1 MPKSM
6 DKLELNAVIET
17 LRSVRREAGLSQA
30 QVAAANGYP
39 QNWASQAE
47 LGKRRLDYLQLRGW
61 SEVCG
66 LSMTQFVERVETV
79 IAAIPSTKRTK
90 AGSELARRY
99 LGAQARRMT
108 RKIKNER

>member
-1 MPKSM
+1 MPKSI
-6 DKLELNAVIET
+6 DKLELNAVTET

-47 LGKRRLDYLQLRGW
+47 LGRRRLDYLQLRGW

-66 LSMTQFVERVETV
+66 VSMTQFVDRIE
-79 IAAIPSTKRTK
+79 AAIARIPATKRSK
-90 AGSELARRY
+90 AGSEQARRY
-99 LGAQARRMT
+99 FGEQTRRLT
-108 RKIKNER
+108 RSIKNER